1 MNYPSVR
8 SESTLLIALFFAGCV
23 SVAPPPHTD
32 IHSSRY
38 RRVSPPELMS
48 QGTIDVVHAL
58 ILCRPYLMTGRGPE
72 RPVPYLD
79 GIRLTG
85 LGSLRAVDVREV
97 AEVVFLTA
105 TEATTH
111 FGVGHTGGAI
121 LVRTR

>member
-1 MNYPSVR
+1 MNHSSIR
-8 SESTLLIALFFAGCV
+8 SGATLLVALLFTGCV

-32 IHSSRY
+32 TPSNGY

-48 QGTIDVVHAL
+48 QGTFDVVQAL
-58 ILCRPYLMTGRGPE
+58 TLCRPYLMTGRAHE